1 MSSYSGFRLIRTF
14 IHFFPLFKFMR
25 LYFKIIY
32 AVLKRDVLTPCAG
45 AAAFWIWNFCPALV
59 LGAAMVFIAKVL
71 NDMHEERERLG
82 YRSVG

>member
-1 MSSYSGFRLIRTF
+1 
-14 IHFFPLFKFMR
+14 MR
-25 LYFKIIY
+25 LYFKIIN